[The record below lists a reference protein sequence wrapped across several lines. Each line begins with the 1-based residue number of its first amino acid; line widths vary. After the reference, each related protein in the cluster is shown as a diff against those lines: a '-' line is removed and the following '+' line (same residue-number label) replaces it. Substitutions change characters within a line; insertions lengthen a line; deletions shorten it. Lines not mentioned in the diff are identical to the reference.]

1 MKMTMINDFS
11 FDNFVIIII
20 NERND
25 DQKCFLKKISFKL
38 FSNYIKNTFFLL
50 RFESF
55 MSTDDITDMTR
66 LVDEISNRS
75 HAKDVSESM
84 KTTEICSLLLL
95 FYRSIDRSILIK
107 IVETERTNIRNIF
120 DWINDYR
127 SSCRTRSNE
136 NEISEKEKE

>member
-1 MKMTMINDFS
+1 MINGFS

-55 MSTDDITDMTR
+55 VSTDDIIDMTR

-75 HAKDVSESM
+75 HAEDVSESM
-84 KTTEICSLLLL
+84 KMTKICSFLL
-95 FYRSIDRSILIK
+95 SIDRSIVFDK
-107 IVETERTNIRNIF
+107 DRRDRTNIRNIF
-120 DWINDYR
+120 DWIDDYR

-136 NEISEKEKE
+136 NEISEKEKK